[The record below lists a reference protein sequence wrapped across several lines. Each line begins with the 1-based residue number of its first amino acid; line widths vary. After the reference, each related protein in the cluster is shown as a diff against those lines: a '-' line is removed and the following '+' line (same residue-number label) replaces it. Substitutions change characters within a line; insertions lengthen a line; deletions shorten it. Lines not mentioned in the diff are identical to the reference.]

1 MNPPA
6 GPALVCHVL
15 LVETDGG
22 LVLVDSGYGLRDI
35 EDPARRIGPI
45 RHLRPVIRLSKTPP
59 YWSRPPVPLGTHPP
73 AWP

>member
-1 MNPPA
+1 LPEVELA
-6 GPALVCHVL
+6 AL
-15 LVETDGG
+15 
-22 LVLVDSGYGLRDI
+22 YGDM
-35 EDPARRIGPI
+35 DTPFGPI